1 MSSDTIDIVEN
12 VDVVETEQVDE
23 LVATLEEYNS
33 AYRSGRPIVSNEVYD
48 KMLSQLVEL
57 APNHPFLQAVEPEVF
72 EDKRQVRH
80 PIPMLS
86 TEKAYTFEQLRRFCQ
101 RVIKEAAAVGV
112 TDPVLRVTPKLDGL
126 AGRDA
131 GDLFAT
137 RGNGEVGYEI
147 SSAFDKGVIAL
158 GGRGQGIGEIVAVDS
173 YFKAHLAEFFVHPR
187 NMVVGII
194 SSDTLNENARKAL
207 EEGMVHF
214 VPYRQLPFW
223 EGIPQKLVEKI
234 DGIKK
239 ELLGQI
245 DYPNDGLVAEV
256 MDETVRQHMGATSH
270 HYRWQIAIKEKGDT
284 AVTSVETIIWQV
296 GRTGNVTPVLLVEPI
311 ALSGATIRRVTAH
324 HAGMVQCLSIGPGAV
339 IEIIRSGEVI
349 PKLEAVHK
357 KAATVNLPENC
368 PVCHTK
374 LEWSNDFLKCAN
386 QRCPAQIEQRISHWF
401 KTLGTADWFG
411 IKTIQKLVKNGFDS
425 FEKIYA
431 MDEEAFKKL
440 GFGPVQS
447 SNLASALV
455 LSRTRPVE
463 DWRFLAAFGIPDLGK
478 GDSRKILAHIAL
490 EKLPEIAAAEIEQI
504 SGFGQK
510 TSLSIQSGLA
520 SILDTFHHMLA
531 LQFNLS
537 RTPITAENTRLK
549 SPIAGLKIVFSGK
562 MQEGSRAEMQ
572 AMAREM
578 GAIVQSAVSSATDFL
593 ICGEKVGAVKV
604 QKAKKLGLKILSE
617 ADYHKMI
624 KKGSGK

>member
-1 MSSDTIDIVEN
+1 M
-12 VDVVETEQVDE
+12 
-23 LVATLEEYNS
+23 
-33 AYRSGRPIVSNEVYD
+33 
-48 KMLSQLVEL
+48 
-57 APNHPFLQAVEPEVF
+57 
-72 EDKRQVRH
+72 
-80 PIPMLS
+80 
-86 TEKAYTFEQLRRFCQ
+86 
-101 RVIKEAAAVGV
+101 
-112 TDPVLRVTPKLDGL
+112 
-126 AGRDA
+126 
-131 GDLFAT
+131 
-137 RGNGEVGYEI
+137 
-147 SSAFDKGVIAL
+147 
-158 GGRGQGIGEIVAVDS
+158 AVDS

-214 VPYRQLPFW
+214 VPYRRLPFW
-223 EGIPQKLVEKI
+223 EGIPQKLLEKI

-239 ELLGQI
+239 ELLSQI

-256 MDETVRQHMGATSH
+256 VDQAVRQHMDATSH

-296 GRTGNVTPVLLVEPI
+296 GRTGNVTPVLLVKPV

-324 HAGMVQCLSIGPGAV
+324 HAGMVQNLSIGPGAV

-357 KAATVNLPENC
+357 KAANVNLPENC
-368 PVCHTK
+368 PVCHVR

-386 QRCPAQIEQRISHWF
+386 QDCPAQIEQRISHWF

-425 FEKIYA
+425 LEKIYA
-431 MDEEAFKKL
+431 MDEEAFRKL

-478 GDSRKILAHIAL
+478 GDSRKILAHIPL
-490 EKLPEIAAAEIEQI
+490 EKLPQIPAAEIEKI

-510 TSLSIQSGLA
+510 TSLSIQTGLT
-520 SILDTFHHMLA
+520 SISEMFDHMLA
-531 LQFNLS
+531 RQFNLT
-537 RTPITAENTRLK
+537 RTPIITADTHF
-549 SPIAGLKIVFSGK
+549 SHPIAGKKVVFSGK
-562 MQEGSRAEMQ
+562 MQMGSREEMQ
-572 AMAREM
+572 TMARGL

-593 ICGEKVGAVKV
+593 VCGEKVGAARLA
-604 QKAKKLGLKILSE
+604 KAKKLGIKIFLES
-617 ADYHKMI
+617 DYLKMI
-624 KKGSGK
+624 NKGNDMERTSLD

>member
-1 MSSDTIDIVEN
+1 MTNSELMID
-12 VDVVETEQVDE
+12 VDA
-23 LVATLEEYNS
+23 LVADLEKFNA
-33 AYRSGRPIVSNEVYD
+33 AYRSGAPIISDDAYD
-48 KMLSQLVEL
+48 HLVAQLAEL
-57 APNHPFLQAVEPEVF
+57 APDHPFLQAVEPEVF

-86 TEKAYTFEQLRRFCQ
+86 TEKAYTFEQLERFCQ

-147 SSAFDKGVIAL
+147 SSAFDKGVIAI

-214 VPYRQLPFW
+214 VPYRRLPFW
-223 EGIPQKLVEKI
+223 EGIPQKLLEKI

-239 ELLGQI
+239 ELLSQI

-256 MDETVRQHMGATSH
+256 VDQAVRQHMDATSH

-296 GRTGNVTPVLLVEPI
+296 GRTGNVTPVLLVKPV

-324 HAGMVQCLSIGPGAV
+324 HAGMVQNLSIGPGAV

-357 KAATVNLPENC
+357 KAANVNLPENC
-368 PVCHTK
+368 PVCHVR

-386 QRCPAQIEQRISHWF
+386 QDCPAQIEQRISHWF

-425 FEKIYA
+425 LEKIYA
-431 MDEEAFKKL
+431 MNEEAFRKL

-478 GDSRKILAHIAL
+478 GDSRKILAHIPL
-490 EKLPEIAAAEIEQI
+490 EKLPQIPAAEIEKI

-510 TSLSIQSGLA
+510 TSLSIQTGLT
-520 SILDTFHHMLA
+520 SISEMFDHMLA
-531 LQFNLS
+531 RQFNLT
-537 RTPITAENTRLK
+537 RTPIITADTHF
-549 SPIAGLKIVFSGK
+549 SHPIAGKKVVFSGK
-562 MQEGSRAEMQ
+562 MQMGSREEMQ
-572 AMAREM
+572 TMARGL

-593 ICGEKVGAVKV
+593 VCGEKVGAARLA
-604 QKAKKLGLKILSE
+604 KAKKLGIKIFLES
-617 ADYHKMI
+617 DYLKMI
-624 KKGSGK
+624 NKGNDMERTSLD

>member
-1 MSSDTIDIVEN
+1 MTNSELMID
-12 VDVVETEQVDE
+12 VDA
-23 LVATLEEYNS
+23 LVADLEKFNA
-33 AYRSGRPIVSNEVYD
+33 AYRSGAPIISDDAYD
-48 KMLSQLVEL
+48 HLVAQLAEL
-57 APNHPFLQAVEPEVF
+57 APDHPFLQAVEPEVF

-86 TEKAYTFEQLRRFCQ
+86 TEKAYTFEQLERFCQ

-147 SSAFDKGVIAL
+147 SSAFDKGVIAI

-214 VPYRQLPFW
+214 VPYRRLPFW
-223 EGIPQKLVEKI
+223 EGIPQKLLEKI

-239 ELLGQI
+239 ELLSQI

-256 MDETVRQHMGATSH
+256 VDQAVRQHMDATSH

-296 GRTGNVTPVLLVEPI
+296 GRTGNVTPVLLVKPV

-324 HAGMVQCLSIGPGAV
+324 HAGMVQNLSIGPGAV

-357 KAATVNLPENC
+357 KAANVNLPENC
-368 PVCHTK
+368 PVCHVR

-386 QRCPAQIEQRISHWF
+386 QDCPAQIEQRISHWF

-425 FEKIYA
+425 LEKIYA
-431 MDEEAFKKL
+431 MDEEAFRKL

-478 GDSRKILAHIAL
+478 GDSRKILAHIPL
-490 EKLPEIAAAEIEQI
+490 EKLPQIPAAEIEKI

-510 TSLSIQSGLA
+510 TSLSIQTGLT
-520 SILDTFHHMLA
+520 SISEMFDHMLA
-531 LQFNLS
+531 RQFNLT
-537 RTPITAENTRLK
+537 RTPIITADTHF
-549 SPIAGLKIVFSGK
+549 SHPIAGKKVVFSGK
-562 MQEGSRAEMQ
+562 MQMGSREEMQ
-572 AMAREM
+572 TMARGL

-593 ICGEKVGAVKV
+593 VCGEKVGAARLA
-604 QKAKKLGLKILSE
+604 KAKKLGIKIFLES
-617 ADYHKMI
+617 DYLKMI
-624 KKGSGK
+624 NKGNDMERTSLD